1 LPANALLKDISTVK
15 TDNMKS
21 KNSSFFIAMLLI
33 LITLGIQDLRAQT
46 LEIHG
51 FYGYQLNGKAKLYDG
66 EFIMQDAPNFGGKLA
81 VGLST
86 TTFVEISYMRSD
98 SEGYFKSYYSSVE
111 PGETTQYSSNYITVG
126 ALQEVDLGKIRP
138 YGTFGMGTVIWAPKD
153 YSGTKWQFQF
163 TLGAG
168 FKIWLTDNIGLRA
181 QGSMMLP
188 LVYNGTGFGC
198 GIGTGGAGCGGAVYT
213 RITPFQ
219 GEFSGGIILRIGNN

>member
-1 LPANALLKDISTVK
+1 MN
-15 TDNMKS
+15 S
-21 KNSSFFIAMLLI
+21 KNSRLFLAIILFI
-33 LITLGIQDLRAQT
+33 TGISTQDLYAQAI
-46 LEIHG
+46 EING
-51 FYGYQLNGKAKLYDG
+51 FYGWQLNGKANLYDG
-66 EFIMQDAPNFGGKLA
+66 EFIMQSAPNYGGKLA

-98 SEGYFKSYYSSVE
+98 SEGYFRPFNISE
-111 PGETTQYSSNYITVG
+111 GPGETIQYSSNYITVG

-181 QGSMMLP
+181 QGSMMMP
-188 LVYNGTGFGC
+188 LVVNGLGFGC
-198 GIGTGGAGCGGAVYT
+198 GIGSGVSCGGAVYT

-219 GEFSGGIILRIGNN
+219 GEFSGGIILRIPNI

>member
-1 LPANALLKDISTVK
+1 LLANALLKDISTVK

-66 EFIMQDAPNFGGKLA
+66 EFRMQNAPNYGGKLA

-86 TTFVEISYMRSD
+86 TTFIELSYMRSD
-98 SEGYFKSYYSSVE
+98 AEGYLAPYNVSIG
-111 PGETTQYSSNYITVG
+111 PGETYQYNSNYITVG
-126 ALQEVDLGKIRP
+126 GLQEVDLGKIRP
-138 YGTFGMGTVIWAPKD
+138 FGTIGMGTVIWSTKEL
-153 YSGTKWQFQF
+153 SGNKWQFQF
-163 TLGAG
+163 SLGAG
-168 FKIWLTDNIGLRA
+168 VKFWLSDRIGLRV
-181 QGSMMLP
+181 QGSMMMP
-188 LVYNGTGFGC
+188 LVYNGAGFGC
-198 GIGTGGAGCGGAVYT
+198 GIGTGGSGCGGGLYT

-219 GEFSGGIILRIGNN
+219 GEFSGGIILKLGNN